1 MVTHLEQAMET
12 TYPRPDGPE
21 QRTAE
26 LEERFAL
33 DAEFD
38 TLLTDEVQL
47 SDKERIEE
55 LKALLADIHMG
66 AEMMLAP
73 ALNVT
78 GAMRGYVSEV
88 KRVSSAGRTI

>member
-1 MVTHLEQAMET
+1 MQT
-12 TYPRPDGPE
+12 TYPQPDGPE

-33 DAEFD
+33 DDEFD
-38 TLLTDEVQL
+38 ALMTDEVPL

-55 LKALLADIHMG
+55 LKVLLADIHMG
-66 AEMMLAP
+66 AVMMLEP